1 LARASLENCSARWV
15 APTGFSAPRL
25 PNWNRIGCLP
35 PSRRRSTR
43 ASRRNPAAYV
53 GRARI
58 STALARD
65 LRSPPLLY
73 VRGNI
78 ELLNRHRISIVGSR
92 RPTPYGNQMAE
103 RLAGIWPDRGLV
115 IVSGLARGMDSS
127 AHKAAL
133 SSAAGATIDV
143 LGCETDVIY
152 PKENKKIFAEM
163 ESRGAI
169 ISVFTMGTS
178 RPAELPDSQ
187 SHYSGDV

>member
-1 LARASLENCSARWV
+1 
-15 APTGFSAPRL
+15 
-25 PNWNRIGCLP
+25 
-35 PSRRRSTR
+35 
-43 ASRRNPAAYV
+43 
-53 GRARI
+53 
-58 STALARD
+58 
-65 LRSPPLLY
+65 
-73 VRGNI
+73 
-78 ELLNRHRISIVGSR
+78 
-92 RPTPYGNQMAE
+92 MAE
-103 RLAGIWPDRGLV
+103 RLAGNLADRGLV

-169 ISVFTMGTS
+169 ISVFTVGTS